1 MEGTSRNGKIIL
13 LDRMLVPL
21 SSCQRVITA
30 LTCFKDM
37 DDMINDND
45 MPFYVSL
52 VETFQYQI

>member
-37 DDMINDND
+37 DDMTNDND
-45 MPFYVSL
+45 TVCLSMFL
-52 VETFQYQI
+52 L